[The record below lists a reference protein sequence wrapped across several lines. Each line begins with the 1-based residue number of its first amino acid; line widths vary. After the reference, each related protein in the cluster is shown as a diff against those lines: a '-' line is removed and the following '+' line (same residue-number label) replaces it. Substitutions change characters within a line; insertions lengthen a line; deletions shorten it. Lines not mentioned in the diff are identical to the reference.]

1 MSEPTGQPNPPT
13 SQPMPPPVASDPY
26 YRPAAFPQQQQ
37 WMPSPPQAVYQ
48 PQPRNG
54 YGVTALVLAIVG
66 LVFGL
71 VPFTGFLAIMCGG
84 TSVLFG
90 FLGLGRVRRHEAT
103 NKGLTITGLI
113 LGALALLL
121 GVIGL
126 IIVMNAATKLSN
138 DLSKIGKPSSAPP
151 SITYPQPQAQTPT
164 WTVSSTAPT
173 AATDGEYGTGM
184 YLVGTDIPAGTYHT
198 NGPTSDDVMKLCIW
212 QRKSNA
218 SGDSSAVK
226 ASNMVAGANEVT
238 AQNGEYL
245 QLTGCKWTRR

>member
-1 MSEPTGQPNPPT
+1 MSEPFGQPNSPT
-13 SQPMPPPVASDPY
+13 SQPPVTPDPHYRPSGYPQQGWMPTPPPQSY
-26 YRPAAFPQQQQ
+26 L
-37 WMPSPPQAVYQ
+37 

-90 FLGLGRVRRHEAT
+90 LLGLGRVRRHEAN
-103 NKGLTITGLI
+103 NKGMTITGLI

-138 DLSKIGKPSSAPP
+138 DLSKIGQPSSAP
-151 SITYPQPQAQTPT
+151 STYSYQQPQTPT
-164 WTVSSTAPT
+164 WTVSSSSPT
-173 AATDGEYGTGM
+173 AATSGEYGAGL

-198 NGPTSDDVMKLCIW
+198 DGPTSDDIVKLCIW
-212 QRKSNA
+212 QRKSND
-218 SGDSSAVK
+218 SGDMSSIK
-226 ASNMVAGANEVT
+226 ASNMTAGANTVT
-238 AQNGEYL
+238 AQTGEYL
-245 QLTGCKWTRR
+245 QLTGCRWTRR

>member
-1 MSEPTGQPNPPT
+1 MSEPTGQPNSPT
-13 SQPMPPPVASDPY
+13 SQPMPPPVAPGAY
-26 YRPAAFPQQQQ
+26 YQPAAFPQQQQ
-37 WMPSPPQAVYQ
+37 WMPAPPTGYQ

-90 FLGLGRVRRHEAT
+90 LLGLGRIRRHEAT
-103 NKGLTITGLI
+103 NKGLTITGLV

-138 DLSKIGKPSSAPP
+138 DLSKIGKPSSAP
-151 SITYPQPQAQTPT
+151 STYSYQQPQTPT
-164 WTVSSTAPT
+164 WTVASTSPATP
-173 AATDGEYGTGM
+173 AAGGGEYGAGL

-198 NGPTSDDVMKLCIW
+198 DGPTSDDIVKLCIW
-212 QRKSNA
+212 QRKSND
-218 SGDSSAVK
+218 SGDMSSIK
-226 ASNMVAGANEVT
+226 ASNMTAGANTVT
-238 AQNGEYL
+238 AQAGEYL
-245 QLTGCKWTRR
+245 QLTGCRWTRR